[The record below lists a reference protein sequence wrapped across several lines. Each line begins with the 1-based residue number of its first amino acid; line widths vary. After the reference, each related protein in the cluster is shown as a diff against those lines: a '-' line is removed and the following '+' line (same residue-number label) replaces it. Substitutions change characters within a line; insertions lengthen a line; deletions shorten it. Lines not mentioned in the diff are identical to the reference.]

1 MNRRNFFQAAA
12 LSTVAALQ
20 SRGMRLPTPAR
31 QNAAI
36 EVNIAD
42 PKITARQVHTA
53 ADVYVEL
60 FEPAGDPGQLSGARL
75 VISDRG
81 QEACLSV
88 SMGQHFMG
96 FAESR
101 ELRRFFEVVAERV
114 ESDTAMSLREGF
126 PDAPY
131 GPPSDNYGPFDNLG
145 FLILIPGAQP
155 ELRVK
160 FGWHCFGLLRGHL
173 AVKFLDCMRQRLAA
187 A

>member
-20 SRGMRLPTPAR
+20 SRGMSLPAPAR

-36 EVNIAD
+36 EVDIAD

-88 SMGQHFMG
+88 SLGQHFMG

-101 ELRRFFEVVAERV
+101 ELTRFFEVAAERV
-114 ESDTAMSLREGF
+114 ESETAMSLREGF
-126 PDAPY
+126 PDEPY
-131 GPPSDNYGPFDNLG
+131 PASDNLG
-145 FLILIPGAQP
+145 FVTLIPGTEP
-155 ELRVK
+155 ELRVT
-160 FGWHCFGLLRGHL
+160 FGRHCFGLLRGHL
-173 AVKFLDCMRQRLAA
+173 AVKFLDCVRRRLADGVPA
-187 A
+187 